1 MPRSLISAENWITVI
16 SGDSRFG
23 PGSLELIFDANTSP
37 SPRTGT
43 IRLLGQ
49 AGVAVATAQIVQS
62 GASDSAFLSG
72 IRVVNGLVQFTLNGP
87 EGGIYIVQALHRT
100 FWPGWRFRPTRSL
113 PEDSLP
119 SQIAQ
124 IPPGLRGSTGPCR
137 PPNDPLQTQTSFT
150 AGNETD
156 ALVWASH
163 PTRQYRVQQ
172 CTGLLN
178 GTWLDVRSVISPD
191 SGTET
196 ARAIPFAAP
205 RTQRFL
211 RIQALRPLSP

>member
-1 MPRSLISAENWITVI
+1 MQIQACTYSLSAPPGPVSPGRTTLTLIVDTAGECPWSLISAENWITVI

-87 EGGIYIVQALHRT
+87 EGGIYIVQASQDLLAWMAISTNTIPAGGFAPVTDRAD
-100 FWPGWRFRPTRSL
+100 PSRLARFYRAM
-113 PEDSLP
+113 P
-119 SQIAQ
+119 SA
-124 IPPGLRGSTGPCR
+124 
-137 PPNDPLQTQTSFT
+137 
-150 AGNETD
+150 E
-156 ALVWASH
+156 
-163 PTRQYRVQQ
+163 
-172 CTGLLN
+172 
-178 GTWLDVRSVISPD
+178 
-191 SGTET
+191 
-196 ARAIPFAAP
+196 
-205 RTQRFL
+205 
-211 RIQALRPLSP
+211 